1 MSLGRQAA
9 SGAAW
14 NYAAFLLSKGLLFV
28 ATLILARLLSPA
40 EFGLVG
46 MALLV
51 IGLLDILRD
60 FGIGSALIYR
70 QDGGQGVA
78 NLAFF
83 LSVVIGIV
91 LFAANWALAPVAAG
105 FFKTSGPT
113 DTGIVTSLL
122 QTLGFSL
129 LFSSLGSTHDALL
142 QKSIDYRKRM
152 IPEVGRTLVKGI
164 LQVVL
169 VLLGFGVWGLVI
181 GQVVGEAFAT
191 LLLWVVMPW
200 RPSLHIER
208 KYFAPILNY
217 GVQLTVVG
225 GLGTLL
231 ADVDYLIIGGMLGE
245 IALGY
250 YTLAFRIPELLIK
263 NLAQA
268 VSTVAFPVAARLQ
281 SDLPALREAYLK
293 MQRYMLAILAPLG
306 AGLYALTPPLIH
318 LLFQARWDPIIP
330 VMQILSIYM
339 LLGGVNH
346 WPGVVYK
353 ALGRPGIL
361 NVLSL
366 VKLVLLVPVLW
377 WAAANYGIVGVAWGQ
392 LAVRI
397 VGIVIDM
404 RVVSNFVSVSVWAN
418 VRALIPSLAAST
430 LMAATLQFLLNS
442 ASGQPS
448 IPALVL
454 LVLAGA
460 AEYAGL
466 LWLLDSEAVKA
477 LFALARTFI
486 PGRSLPA
493 VSHPD

>member
-28 ATLILARLLSPA
+28 ATLILARLLSPS

-60 FGIGSALIYR
+60 FGIGSALIFR
-70 QDGGQGVA
+70 QDGGQGAA
-78 NLAFF
+78 NLAFY
-83 LSVVIGIV
+83 LSVAIGIV
-91 LFAANWALAPVAAG
+91 LFAANWVLAPVAAG
-105 FFKTSGPT
+105 FFKTSSAG
-113 DTGIVTSLL
+113 DIAVVTSLL
-122 QTLGFSL
+122 QTLGLSL

-142 QKSIDYRKRM
+142 QKSINYRRRT
-152 IPEVGRTLVKGI
+152 IPEVGRTLVKGV
-164 LQVVL
+164 LQVLL
-169 VLLGFGVWGLVI
+169 VLLGFGVWGLVL
-181 GQVVGEAFAT
+181 GQVIGEAFAT
-191 LLLWVVMPW
+191 LLLWLVMPW
-200 RPSLHIER
+200 RPSFHIER
-208 KYFAPILNY
+208 EYFAPILNY
-217 GVQLTVVG
+217 GLQLTVVG

-245 IALGY
+245 TALGY

-281 SDLPALREAYLK
+281 SDMAALREAYLK
-293 MQRYMLAILAPLG
+293 MQRYMLAILAPIG
-306 AGLYALTPPLIH
+306 AGLYALTPALIH
-318 LLFQARWDPIIP
+318 LLFSEQWDPIIP

-361 NVLSL
+361 NILSL
-366 VKLVLLVPVLW
+366 VKLVMLVPVLW
-377 WAAANYGIVGVAWGQ
+377 WCAVNYGIAGVAWGQ
-392 LAVRI
+392 LVVRI

-404 RVVSNFVSVSVWAN
+404 RVVSTFVGVSVWAN
-418 VRALIPSLAAST
+418 VRALLPSLAASAI
-430 LMAATLQFLLNS
+430 MAASLQLLLNS
-442 ASGQPS
+442 APGQPS
-448 IPALVL
+448 IPLLIVLVI
-454 LVLAGA
+454 AGT
-460 AEYAGL
+460 AEYVGL
-466 LWLLDSEAVKA
+466 LWLLDPASFNA
-477 LFALARTFI
+477 LFALARSFI
-486 PGRSLPA
+486 PGRSPSVA
-493 VSHPD
+493 PHPD